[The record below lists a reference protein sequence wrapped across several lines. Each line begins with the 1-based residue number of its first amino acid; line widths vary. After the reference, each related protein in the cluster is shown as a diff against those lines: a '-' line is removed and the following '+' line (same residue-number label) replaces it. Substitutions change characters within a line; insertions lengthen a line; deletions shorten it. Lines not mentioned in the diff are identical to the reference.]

1 MMIAGHTKFAP
12 DWHFGIW
19 KVKWRDSDVET
30 LAEVANS
37 VRCSSRGG
45 HNQTQLIDDPAFT
58 KSSIHCIA

>member
-45 HNQTQLIDDPAFT
+45 HTQP
-58 KSSIHCIA
+58 